1 MDQALSCGD
10 VHEPLTVWEDFNNGR
25 NLTRSSRHR
34 QQPARRPQPSSYS
47 RAGAGTSSNRHVRPA
62 QTWAQIGDALGITKP
77 AAHDVHRR
85 RIEEQEKHLPDLHDA
100 AAAHRTG
107 RLKAP
112 CTGMA

>member
-1 MDQALSCGD
+1 M
-10 VHEPLTVWEDFNNGR
+10 
-25 NLTRSSRHR
+25 
-34 QQPARRPQPSSYS
+34 
-47 RAGAGTSSNRHVRPA
+47 RPA

-112 CTGMA
+112 CTGMAYGTTP